1 MRLLSKHVDNIV
13 SNDRV
18 TNNVVIGFTE
28 TQISPTDFA
37 SKIMKT
43 LNFFNTLFNNSERK
57 RLQMKKVCCCFR

>member
-57 RLQMKKVCCCFR
+57 LFRFMLRM

>member
-1 MRLLSKHVDNIV
+1 MRLLSKHLDNIV

-57 RLQMKKVCCCFR
+57 LFRFRLQM